1 MTALRRN
8 RWAVSFAD
16 LCLLLLGFFV
26 LLHASRQG
34 AGAAVSH
41 LSEYFRGQPSEGQ
54 TVSLAASALF
64 EPSEAMLTPKGTVQ
78 LQGIGKEAIE
88 NKKIVVV
95 TSVGEDRA
103 GRRFDRWELG
113 AARLAA
119 VARAL
124 HQAGLEEGRIV
135 IRGLDESDA
144 STTGQHFI
152 VRMAKE
158 RDTAR

>member
-34 AGAAVSH
+34 GDAAVSH
-41 LSEYFRGQPSEGQ
+41 LSEYFRGKPSGAQ
-54 TVSLAASALF
+54 SVTLAASALF
-64 EPSEAMLTPKGTVQ
+64 QPGEAMLTPKGTVQ
-78 LQGIGKEAIE
+78 LQEIAREAAE
-88 NKKIVVV
+88 KKRIVIL
-95 TSVGEDRA
+95 TSVGEDKV

-119 VARAL
+119 SARAL
-124 HQAGLEEGRIV
+124 HESGLEEGRIV
-135 IRGLDESDA
+135 IRGLDESEA
-144 STTGQHFI
+144 PLAGQHFI
-152 VRMAKE
+152 IRREEPRRK
-158 RDTAR
+158 AR

>member
-8 RWAVSFAD
+8 RWAISFAD

-41 LSEYFRGQPSEGQ
+41 LSEYFRGQPAEGQ
-54 TVSLAASALF
+54 TLTLAASALF
-64 EPSEAMLTPKGTVQ
+64 EPGEAMLTHMGAAQ
-78 LQGIGKEAIE
+78 LREIGKEATE
-88 NKKIVVV
+88 NKRIIIL
-95 TSVGEDRA
+95 TSVGEDEA

-119 VARAL
+119 AARAL
-124 HQAGLEEGRIV
+124 HQTGLEEGRIV
-135 IRGLDESDA
+135 IRGLDESEA
-144 STTGQHFI
+144 PTTGQLFI
-152 VRMAKE
+152 IRKDKVRDK
-158 RDTAR
+158 AR

>member
-8 RWAVSFAD
+8 RWSVSFAD

-34 AGAAVSH
+34 AESAVSH

-54 TVSLAASALF
+54 MVTLAASALF
-64 EPSEAMLTPKGTVQ
+64 EPGEAMLTLKGAAK
-78 LQGIGKEAIE
+78 IEEIAREAAE
-88 NKKIVVV
+88 KHRIVIL

-103 GRRFDRWELG
+103 SRRFDRWELG

-119 VARAL
+119 TARAV
-124 HQAGLEEGRIV
+124 HETGLAEGSIV
-135 IRGLDESDA
+135 IRGLNESDA
-144 STTGQHFI
+144 PGTGQHFI
-152 VRMAKE
+152 IRTVEVRDK
-158 RDTAR
+158 AR

>member
-64 EPSEAMLTPKGTVQ
+64 EPGEAMLTSRGAAK
-78 LQGIGKEAIE
+78 LQEIGKEATE
-88 NKKIVVV
+88 NKKIVSL
-95 TSVGEDRA
+95 TSVGEDKA

-124 HQAGLEEGRIV
+124 HQSGLEEGRIV

-152 VRMAKE
+152 VRTAME
-158 RDTAR
+158 RDKAR